1 MLDLEVLYRIINLL
15 PMPVWGL
22 LVFAPGA
29 SLTKQWV
36 FSLRIHA
43 LLALIYGLLFCWAIA
58 EGPALEPDAFSTLSG
73 LTSLFSSPLGV
84 LVAWQHFLVF
94 DLFVGTWIARHAQ
107 RQNPNPLITRRVV
120 LGGILTLSLMA
131 GPIGF
136 VLYYVFFYRSE
147 NHSNDD

>member
-1 MLDLEVLYRIINLL
+1 MADLEALYRIINLL

-29 SLTKQWV
+29 RLTKQWI

-43 LLALIYGLLFCWAIA
+43 LLALIYGILFCWALA
-58 EGPALEPDAFSTLSG
+58 QGPAPSPDAFSTLSG
-73 LTSLFSSPLGV
+73 LTSLFASPLGV

-94 DLFVGTWIARHAQ
+94 DLFVGTWIARHAHK
-107 RQNPNPLITRRVV
+107 QNPNPSITRRAI
-120 LGGILTLSLMA
+120 LGGILIMSLMA

-136 VLYYVFFYRSE
+136 LLYFLFYYPSE
-147 NHSNDD
+147 NKSNDV

>member
-29 SLTKQWV
+29 RLTKQWV

-43 LLALIYGLLFCWAIA
+43 LLALIYGMLFCWAITQD
-58 EGPALEPDAFSTLSG
+58 PAPSPDAFSTLSG

-107 RQNPNPLITRRVV
+107 QQNPNPSIKRRLI
-120 LGGILTLSLMA
+120 LGGILTMSLMA
-131 GPIGF
+131 GPMGF
-136 VLYYVFFYRSE
+136 LLYFLFYFRSE
-147 NHSNDD
+147 NHLNDV

>member
-1 MLDLEVLYRIINLL
+1 MPDLEALYRIINLL

-29 SLTKQWV
+29 NLTKQWV

-43 LLALIYGLLFCWAIA
+43 LLALIYGILFCWAVTQ
-58 EGPALEPDAFSTLSG
+58 GPALSPDAFSTLSG

-94 DLFVGTWIARHAQ
+94 DLFLWEHGLYATHSSKIPI
-107 RQNPNPLITRRVV
+107 RQLLEELFWRNLDHKSNGWP
-120 LGGILTLSLMA
+120 S
-131 GPIGF
+131 GF
-136 VLYYVFFYRSE
+136 LLYFLFYYRSKPIK
-147 NHSNDD
+147 

>member
-1 MLDLEVLYRIINLL
+1 MLDLEALYRIINLL

-29 SLTKQWV
+29 NLTKQWV
-36 FSLRIHA
+36 FSLRVHA
-43 LLALIYGLLFCWAIA
+43 LLALIYGMLFCWAITQ
-58 EGPALEPDAFSTLSG
+58 GPAPDSDAFSTLSG

-107 RQNPNPLITRRVV
+107 QQTPNPSITRRGV
-120 LGGILTLSLMA
+120 LGGILTISLMA

-136 VLYYVFFYRSE
+136 LLYFLFYYRSK
-147 NHSNDD
+147 NQSNDV

>member
-1 MLDLEVLYRIINLL
+1 MLDLELIYRIINLL
-15 PMPVWGL
+15 PMPVWVL

-29 SLTKQWV
+29 RLTRQWV

-43 LLALIYGLLFCWAIA
+43 LLALIYGLLFCWAITK
-58 EGPALEPDAFSTLSG
+58 GPAPAPDAFSTLSG
-73 LTSLFSSPLGV
+73 LTSLFSSSLGV

-107 RQNPNPLITRRVV
+107 QQNPNPSLIRRGI
-120 LGGILTLSLMA
+120 LGGILMMSLMA

-136 VLYYVFFYRSE
+136 LLYFLFYYRSE
-147 NHSNDD
+147 NQLNDV

>member
-58 EGPALEPDAFSTLSG
+58 QGPALEPDAFSSLSG
-73 LTSLFSSPLGV
+73 LTSLFASPLGV

-107 RQNPNPLITRRVV
+107 RQNPNPSAYPKSCSWRNLDHESNGWSHWLCILLCV
-120 LGGILTLSLMA
+120 LLS
-131 GPIGF
+131 I
-136 VLYYVFFYRSE
+136 
-147 NHSNDD
+147 